1 MKTESKT
8 NMNLLNIP
16 YERFKLSNGLEIIL
30 YQNNSIPFVAV
41 NLWYKVGS
49 ANEVFG
55 KTGLAHLF
63 EHMMFQG
70 SQNVAKEM
78 HFRYIQEAGG
88 TLNASTS
95 FDRTNYF
102 EKLPS
107 NDLELALW
115 LESDRM
121 GFFLDALDQVKLDNQ
136 KSVVL
141 NERLE
146 RYDNQPYGLAWEK
159 LISNIYSDG
168 HPYSWPTIGY
178 SNDIKGYTIE
188 DVKNFFRKHYSPS
201 NASLVIAGN
210 FEIQQTKILIE
221 KYFADIQSNGQ
232 TGILTET
239 SSQINGN
246 KFIIY
251 EDKVNLERIY
261 IAWNSVKA
269 FEQDDAK
276 LDILSDILTGS
287 KNARLTRK
295 LIYEMEIAQDVNSM
309 QFSGKYG
316 GHFMIVATAKPGKS
330 LDEIKNI
337 IFDEIDSI
345 ASGTI
350 TEQELQRSKNVI
362 TSNFI
367 YSLQNIDT
375 VADLLNLYNF
385 YLAEPNSF
393 NFDLNRYVETELQD
407 VTNAAEK
414 YLKNNFVE
422 LRIIPGNKN
431 AN

>member
-1 MKTESKT
+1 MME
-8 NMNLLNIP
+8 LLNIP
-16 YERFKLSNGLEIIL
+16 YEKYRLANGMEIIL
-30 YQNNSIPFVAV
+30 FQNRNLPSVAI
-41 NLWYKVGS
+41 NIWYRVGS
-49 ANEVFG
+49 SNEVKG

-70 SQNVAKEM
+70 SKNVPKEM

-88 TLNASTS
+88 SLNASTS

-121 GFFLDALDQVKLDNQ
+121 GLFLDALDQVKLDNQ

-159 LISNIYSDG
+159 ILNNLYPPG
-168 HPYSWPTIGY
+168 HVYNWPTIGY
-178 SNDIKGYTIE
+178 YKDIESYTLE
-188 DVKNFFRKHYSPS
+188 DVQAFFKKYYSPS
-201 NASLVIAGN
+201 NSTLVVAGN
-210 FEIQQTKILIE
+210 FEVDKAKSLIE
-221 KYFADIQSNGQ
+221 KYFGELRNGEKPQVVNSNAAV
-232 TGILTET
+232 LNET
-239 SSQINGN
+239 KSIT
-246 KFIIY
+246 F

-261 IAWNSVKA
+261 LAWHTQNA
-269 FEQDDAK
+269 FDEDDAA
-276 LDILSDILTGS
+276 LDILSDVLSGS

-295 LIYEMEIAQDVNSM
+295 LIYELQIAQDINSM

-330 LDEIKNI
+330 LDDIKNI
-337 IFDEIDSI
+337 IFDEVSLLISKSI
-345 ASGTI
+345 S
-350 TEQELQRSKNVI
+350 QPELQRSKNVI
-362 TSNFI
+362 KSNFI

-385 YLAEPNSF
+385 YLGEPNSF
-393 NFDLNRYVETELQD
+393 NFDLSRYNNVDELKIQQ
-407 VTNAAEK
+407 VANK
-414 YLKNNFVE
+414 YLQKNYVE
-422 LRIIPGNKN
+422 LRIVPEKQN

>member
-1 MKTESKT
+1 MME
-8 NMNLLNIP
+8 LLNIP
-16 YERFKLSNGLEIIL
+16 YEKYKLTNGIEIIL
-30 YQNNSIPFVAV
+30 FQNRNLPSVAI
-41 NLWYKVGS
+41 NIWYRVGS
-49 ANEVFG
+49 ANEIKG

-70 SQNVAKEM
+70 SKNVPKEM

-88 TLNASTS
+88 SLNASTS

-107 NDLELALW
+107 NELELALW

-121 GFFLDALDQVKLDNQ
+121 GLFLDALDQVKLDNQ

-159 LISNIYSDG
+159 LLNNLYPQK

-178 SNDIKGYTIE
+178 YKDIESYTLD
-188 DVKNFFRKHYSPS
+188 DVQEFFRKYYSPS
-201 NASLVIAGN
+201 SSTIVVAGN
-210 FEIQQTKILIE
+210 FEVDKVKSLIE
-221 KYFADIQSNGQ
+221 KYFGELKNGEKPPEMKSNPVK
-232 TGILTET
+232 LNET
-239 SSQINGN
+239 KSIT
-246 KFIIY
+246 F

-261 IAWNSVKA
+261 LAWHTQSA
-269 FEQDDAK
+269 FNEDDAT
-276 LDILSDILTGS
+276 LDILSDIFSGS

-295 LIYEMEIAQDVNSM
+295 LVYELQIAQDINSM

-330 LDEIKNI
+330 LDEIKKI
-337 IFDEIDSI
+337 IFDEVSLLIDKNIS
-345 ASGTI
+345 
-350 TEQELQRSKNVI
+350 QLELHRSKNVI
-362 TSNFI
+362 KSNFI

-385 YLAEPNSF
+385 YLGEPNSF
-393 NFDLNRYVETELQD
+393 NFDLNRYNNSDEAKIQQV
-407 VTNAAEK
+407 AKK
-414 YLKNNFVE
+414 YLQKNYVE
-422 LRIIPGNKN
+422 LRIVPEKRNEN
-431 AN
+431 

>member
-1 MKTESKT
+1 
-8 NMNLLNIP
+8 MNLLNIP
-16 YERFKLSNGLEIIL
+16 NEKYKLPNGLEVIL
-30 YQNNSIPFVAV
+30 FQNNSLPSTAV
-41 NLWYKVGS
+41 NIWYKAGS
-49 ANEVFG
+49 ANEVKG

-70 SQNVAKEM
+70 SMNVPKEM

-107 NDLELALW
+107 IDLELALW

-121 GFFLDALDQVKLDNQ
+121 GFFLEALDQLKLDNQ
-136 KSVVL
+136 RSVVL

-159 LISNIYSDG
+159 LISNLYPEN

-178 SNDIKGYTIE
+178 YKDIESYTLD
-188 DVKNFFRKHYSPS
+188 DVSSFFQQHYSPS
-201 NASLVIAGN
+201 NATIVVAGN
-210 FEIQQTKILIE
+210 FEIDKTKSLIKKYFGEVKNSGTPTNLNFNNAHLEQTKPLS
-221 KYFADIQSNGQ
+221 F
-232 TGILTET
+232 
-239 SSQINGN
+239 
-246 KFIIY
+246 

-261 IAWNSVKA
+261 LAWHSQSA
-269 FEQDDAK
+269 FSPDDAA
-276 LDILSDILTGS
+276 LDILSDLLTGS

-295 LIYEMEIAQDVNSM
+295 LVYELEIAQDVNTM

-330 LDEIKNI
+330 LDAIKEI
-337 IFDEIDSI
+337 IFDEISI
-345 ASGTI
+345 LI
-350 TEQELQRSKNVI
+350 KENIFLRELERSKNVI
-362 TSNFI
+362 KSNFI

-375 VADLLNLYNF
+375 VADMLNLYNF
-385 YLAEPNSF
+385 YLTEPNSF
-393 NFDLNRYVETELQD
+393 NFDLSRYNSVNEEDIKQVVNRYLQ
-407 VTNAAEK
+407 
-414 YLKNNFVE
+414 NNYVE
-422 LRIIPGNKN
+422 LKIFPERRD

>member
-1 MKTESKT
+1 
-8 NMNLLNIP
+8 MNLLNIP
-16 YERFKLSNGLEIIL
+16 YEKYKLLNGLEIIL
-30 YQNNSIPFVAV
+30 FQNNSLPSSAI
-41 NLWYKVGS
+41 NIWYKAGS
-49 ANEVFG
+49 ANEVKG

-70 SQNVAKEM
+70 SKNVPKEM
-78 HFRYIQEAGG
+78 HFRFIQEAGG

-159 LISNIYSDG
+159 IISSLYPEN
-168 HPYSWPTIGY
+168 HPYSWPTIGHY
-178 SNDIKGYTIE
+178 KDIESYTLD
-188 DVKNFFRKHYSPS
+188 DVSSFFKQYYSPS
-201 NASLVIAGN
+201 NSTVVIAGN
-210 FEIQQTKILIE
+210 FEVNKTKSLIE
-221 KYFADIQSNGQ
+221 KYFGELKNNG
-232 TGILTET
+232 TPAAINSE
-239 SSQINGN
+239 SSLLEES
-246 KFIIY
+246 KFITS

-261 IAWNSVKA
+261 LAWHSQNA
-269 FEQDDAK
+269 FHTDDAA
-276 LDILSDILTGS
+276 LDILSDLLTGS

-295 LIYEMEIAQDVNSM
+295 LVYELEIAQDVNTM

-316 GHFMIVATAKPGKS
+316 GHFMIVATAKPGKA
-330 LDEIKNI
+330 LDEIKKI
-337 IFDEIDSI
+337 IFNEISI
-345 ASGTI
+345 LVEENI
-350 TEQELQRSKNVI
+350 LLRELQRSKNVI
-362 TSNFI
+362 KSNFI
-367 YSLQNIDT
+367 YSLQNIET
-375 VADLLNLYNF
+375 IADMLNLYNF
-385 YLAEPNSF
+385 YLGEPNSF
-393 NFDLNRYVETELQD
+393 NFDLNRYNSVSENEISE
-407 VTNAAEK
+407 VVKK
-414 YLKNNFVE
+414 YLQNNYVE
-422 LRIIPGNKN
+422 LRIVPERKN

>member
-1 MKTESKT
+1 MD
-8 NMNLLNIP
+8 LLNIP
-16 YERFKLSNGLEIIL
+16 YKKYKLANGLEIIL
-30 YQNNSIPFVAV
+30 YANNSLPFTAV
-41 NLWYKVGS
+41 NLWYRAGS
-49 ANEVFG
+49 ANEIAG

-70 SQNVAKEM
+70 SKNVAKEM
-78 HFRYIQEAGG
+78 HFKYIQEAGG
-88 TLNASTS
+88 SLNASTS

-102 EKLPS
+102 EKLPA
-107 NDLELALW
+107 NELELALW

-121 GFFLDALDQVKLDNQ
+121 GYFLDALDQTKLENQ

-159 LISNIYSDG
+159 LISNIYSVE
-168 HPYSWPTIGY
+168 HPYNWPTIGFTA
-178 SNDIKGYTIE
+178 DIKGYTLD
-188 DVKNFFRKHYSPS
+188 DVRNFFIKYYSPS
-201 NASLVIAGN
+201 NATMVIAGN
-210 FEIQQTKILIE
+210 MNVQKTISLIE
-221 KYFADIQSNGQ
+221 KYFSDIRADGNPVIPDS
-232 TGILTET
+232 I
-239 SSQINGN
+239 SSKRSQE
-246 KFIIY
+246 KIIVY

-261 IAWNSVKA
+261 LAWNSVNA
-269 FEQDDAK
+269 FETDDAN
-276 LDILSDILTGS
+276 LDLLSDILTGS

-295 LIYEMEIAQDVNSM
+295 LLYELEIVQDVHSM

-330 LDEIKNI
+330 LDDIKKI
-337 IFDEIDSI
+337 IFDEIDFISN
-345 ASGTI
+345 ATI
-350 TEQELQRSKNVI
+350 NERELTRSKNVI

-385 YLAEPNSF
+385 YLGEPNSF
-393 NFDLNRYVETELQD
+393 NFDLNRYINTESQD
-407 VTNAAEK
+407 ITNAAAK
-414 YLKNNFVE
+414 YLKNNFTE

>member
-1 MKTESKT
+1 MME
-8 NMNLLNIP
+8 LLNIA
-16 YERFKLSNGLEIIL
+16 YEKYKLANGIEIIL
-30 YQNNSIPFVAV
+30 FQNRNLPSVAI
-41 NLWYKVGS
+41 NIWYRVGS
-49 ANEVFG
+49 ANEIKG

-70 SQNVAKEM
+70 SKNVPKEM

-88 TLNASTS
+88 SLNASTS

-102 EKLPS
+102 EKLPA
-107 NDLELALW
+107 NEFELALW

-121 GFFLDALDQVKLDNQ
+121 GLFLDALDQVKLDNQ

-159 LISNIYSDG
+159 LLGNLYPKD

-178 SNDIKGYTIE
+178 YKDIESYTLD
-188 DVKNFFRKHYSPS
+188 DVQAFFKQYYSSS
-201 NASLVIAGN
+201 NATIVVAGN
-210 FEIQQTKILIE
+210 FETDKIISLIE
-221 KYFADIQSNGQ
+221 KYFGELKNDEKPSSLNSSPAQ
-232 TGILTET
+232 LEET
-239 SSQINGN
+239 KSIT
-246 KFIIY
+246 F

-261 IAWNSVKA
+261 LAWHTQNA
-269 FEQDDAK
+269 FNEDDAA
-276 LDILSDILTGS
+276 LDILSDIFSGS

-295 LIYEMEIAQDVNSM
+295 LVYELQIVQDINSM

-330 LDEIKNI
+330 LDEIKKI
-337 IFDEIDSI
+337 IFDEVSLLIDKNISKL
-345 ASGTI
+345 
-350 TEQELQRSKNVI
+350 ELQRSKNVI
-362 TSNFI
+362 KSNFI

-385 YLAEPNSF
+385 YLGEPSSF
-393 NFDLNRYVETELQD
+393 NFDLNRYNNVDEVKIQR
-407 VTNAAEK
+407 VVEK
-414 YLKNNFVE
+414 YLQKNYVE
-422 LRIIPGNKN
+422 LRIVPEKRN
-431 AN
+431 AI

>member
-1 MKTESKT
+1 MD
-8 NMNLLNIP
+8 LLNIP
-16 YERFKLSNGLEIIL
+16 YKKYKLANGLEIIL
-30 YQNNSIPFVAV
+30 YANNSLPFTAV
-41 NLWYKVGS
+41 NLWYRAGS
-49 ANEVFG
+49 ANEIAG

-70 SQNVAKEM
+70 SKNVAKEM
-78 HFRYIQEAGG
+78 HFKYIQEAGG
-88 TLNASTS
+88 SLNASTS

-102 EKLPS
+102 EKLPA
-107 NDLELALW
+107 NELELALW

-121 GFFLDALDQVKLDNQ
+121 GYFLDALDQTKLENQ

-159 LISNIYSDG
+159 LISNIYSVE
-168 HPYSWPTIGY
+168 HPYNWPTIGFTA
-178 SNDIKGYTIE
+178 DIKGYTLD
-188 DVKNFFRKHYSPS
+188 DVRNFFIKYYSPS
-201 NASLVIAGN
+201 NATMVIAGN
-210 FEIQQTKILIE
+210 MNVQKTISLIE
-221 KYFADIQSNGQ
+221 KYFSDIRADGNPVIPDS
-232 TGILTET
+232 I
-239 SSQINGN
+239 SS
-246 KFIIY
+246 KRSKEKIIVY

-261 IAWNSVKA
+261 LAWNSVNA
-269 FEQDDAK
+269 FETDDAN
-276 LDILSDILTGS
+276 LDLLSDILTGS

-295 LIYEMEIAQDVNSM
+295 LLYELEIVQDVNSM

-330 LDEIKNI
+330 LDDIKKI
-337 IFDEIDSI
+337 IFDEIDFISN
-345 ASGTI
+345 ATI
-350 TEQELQRSKNVI
+350 NERELTRSKNVI

-385 YLAEPNSF
+385 YLGEPNSF
-393 NFDLNRYVETELQD
+393 NFDLNRYINIESQD
-407 VTNAAEK
+407 LTNAAAK
-414 YLKNNFVE
+414 YLKNNFTE

>member
-1 MKTESKT
+1 
-8 NMNLLNIP
+8 MNLLNIP
-16 YERFKLSNGLEIIL
+16 YEKYSLPNGLEIIL
-30 YQNNSIPFVAV
+30 NKIKNVPLVAV

-49 ANEVFG
+49 ANEVKG

-70 SQNVAKEM
+70 SKNIPKEM

-88 TLNASTS
+88 SLNASTS

-107 NDLELALW
+107 NELELPLW

-159 LISNIYSDG
+159 LISNLYPSN
-168 HPYSWPTIGY
+168 HPYNWPTIGFY
-178 SNDIKGYTIE
+178 NDIESYTVE
-188 DVKNFFRKHYSPS
+188 DVRSFFQQYYSPANS
-201 NASLVIAGN
+201 TMVIAGN
-210 FEIQQTKILIE
+210 IDVDRTKSLIE
-221 KYFADIQSNGQ
+221 KYFGEIKNNG
-232 TGILTET
+232 IPREIVTEST
-239 SSQINGN
+239 KLKEN
-246 KFIIY
+246 KLIEF

-261 IAWNSVKA
+261 LAWHSPKA
-269 FEQDDAK
+269 FDEEDSAMDV
-276 LDILSDILTGS
+276 LSDVLTGS

-295 LIYEMEIAQDVNSM
+295 LVYELEIVQDVNAM

-330 LDEIKNI
+330 LDEIKNV
-337 IFDEIDSI
+337 IFDEILLLAEKNISV
-345 ASGTI
+345 
-350 TEQELQRSKNVI
+350 QELERSKNI
-362 TSNFI
+362 IKSNFI

-375 VADLLNLYNF
+375 IADLMNLYNF
-385 YLAEPNSF
+385 YVGEPNSF
-393 NFDLNRYVETELQD
+393 NYDLKRY
-407 VTNAAEK
+407 TNLNEANLMQVVKK
-414 YLKNNFVE
+414 YLQEKFVE
-422 LRIIPGNKN
+422 LRIVPERKN

>member
-1 MKTESKT
+1 MD
-8 NMNLLNIP
+8 LLNIP
-16 YERFKLSNGLEIIL
+16 YKKYKLANGLEIIL
-30 YQNNSIPFVAV
+30 YANNSLPFTAV
-41 NLWYKVGS
+41 NLWYRAGS
-49 ANEVFG
+49 ANEIAG

-70 SQNVAKEM
+70 SKNVAKEM
-78 HFRYIQEAGG
+78 HFKYIQEAGG
-88 TLNASTS
+88 SLNASTS

-102 EKLPS
+102 EKLPA
-107 NDLELALW
+107 NELELALW

-121 GFFLDALDQVKLDNQ
+121 GYFLDALDQTKLENQ

-159 LISNIYSDG
+159 LISNIYSVE
-168 HPYSWPTIGY
+168 HPYNWPTIGFTA
-178 SNDIKGYTIE
+178 DIKGYTLD
-188 DVKNFFRKHYSPS
+188 DVRNFFIKYYSPS
-201 NASLVIAGN
+201 NATMVIAGN
-210 FEIQQTKILIE
+210 MNVQKTISLIE
-221 KYFADIQSNGQ
+221 KYFSDIRADGNPVIPDS
-232 TGILTET
+232 I
-239 SSQINGN
+239 SS
-246 KFIIY
+246 KRSKEKIIVY

-261 IAWNSVKA
+261 LAWNSVNA
-269 FEQDDAK
+269 FETDDAN
-276 LDILSDILTGS
+276 LDLLSDILTGS

-295 LIYEMEIAQDVNSM
+295 LLYELEIVQDVNSM

-330 LDEIKNI
+330 LDDIKKI
-337 IFDEIDSI
+337 IFDEIDFISN
-345 ASGTI
+345 ATI
-350 TEQELQRSKNVI
+350 NERELTRSKNVI

-385 YLAEPNSF
+385 YLGEPNSF
-393 NFDLNRYVETELQD
+393 NFDLNRYINTESQD
-407 VTNAAEK
+407 VTNAAAK
-414 YLKNNFVE
+414 YLKNNFTE

>member
-1 MKTESKT
+1 MD
-8 NMNLLNIP
+8 LLNIP
-16 YERFKLSNGLEIIL
+16 YEKYKLSNGLEVIL
-30 YQNNSIPFVAV
+30 FQNNSLPFTAV
-41 NLWYKVGS
+41 NIWYKVGS
-49 ANEVFG
+49 ANEVKG

-70 SQNVAKEM
+70 SKNIPKEM

-121 GFFLDALDQVKLDNQ
+121 GFFLEALDQIKLDNQ

-159 LISNIYSDG
+159 LISNLYPEG

-178 SNDIKGYTIE
+178 YKDIESYSFD
-188 DVKNFFRKHYSPS
+188 DVRSFFQQYYSPANS
-201 NASLVIAGN
+201 TIVIAGN
-210 FEIQQTKILIE
+210 FEIDKTKSLLE
-221 KYFADIQSNGQ
+221 KYFGKIKNNGTPPTLKSNHAHLEQ
-232 TGILTET
+232 TKSLT
-239 SSQINGN
+239 
-246 KFIIY
+246 F

-261 IAWNSVKA
+261 LTWHSQGA
-269 FEQDDAK
+269 FNTDDAA
-276 LDILSDILTGS
+276 LDILSDLLTGS

-295 LIYEMEIAQDVNSM
+295 LVYELEIAQDVSAM

-330 LDEIKNI
+330 LDEIKKIILEEILNLSEENI
-337 IFDEIDSI
+337 LLR
-345 ASGTI
+345 
-350 TEQELQRSKNVI
+350 ELERTKNVI
-362 TSNFI
+362 KSNFI

-385 YLAEPNSF
+385 YLGEPNSF
-393 NFDLNRYVETELQD
+393 NFDLKRYNSVNENDMPQ
-407 VTNAAEK
+407 VVRR
-414 YLKNNFVE
+414 YFQNNYVE
-422 LRIIPGNKN
+422 LRIVPERKN
-431 AN
+431 AS

>member
-1 MKTESKT
+1 MD
-8 NMNLLNIP
+8 LLNIP
-16 YERFKLSNGLEIIL
+16 YKKYKLANGLEIIL
-30 YQNNSIPFVAV
+30 YANNSLPFTAV
-41 NLWYKVGS
+41 NLWYRAGS
-49 ANEVFG
+49 ANEIAG

-70 SQNVAKEM
+70 SKNVAKEM
-78 HFRYIQEAGG
+78 HFKYIQEAGG
-88 TLNASTS
+88 SLNASTS

-102 EKLPS
+102 EKLPA
-107 NDLELALW
+107 NELELALW

-121 GFFLDALDQVKLDNQ
+121 GYFLDALDQTKLENQ

-159 LISNIYSDG
+159 LISNIYSVE
-168 HPYSWPTIGY
+168 HPYNWPTIGFTA
-178 SNDIKGYTIE
+178 DIKGYTLD
-188 DVKNFFRKHYSPS
+188 DVRNFFIKYYSPS
-201 NASLVIAGN
+201 NATMVIAGN
-210 FEIQQTKILIE
+210 MNVQKTISLIE
-221 KYFADIQSNGQ
+221 KYFSDIRADGNPVIPES
-232 TGILTET
+232 I
-239 SSQINGN
+239 SSKRSQE
-246 KFIIY
+246 KIIVY

-261 IAWNSVKA
+261 LAWNSVNA
-269 FEQDDAK
+269 FETDDAN
-276 LDILSDILTGS
+276 LDLLSDILTGS

-295 LIYEMEIAQDVNSM
+295 LLYELEIVQDVNSM

-330 LDEIKNI
+330 LDDIKKI
-337 IFDEIDSI
+337 IFDEIDFISN
-345 ASGTI
+345 ATI
-350 TEQELQRSKNVI
+350 NERELTRSKNVI

-385 YLAEPNSF
+385 YLGEPNSF
-393 NFDLNRYVETELQD
+393 NFDLNRYINIESQD
-407 VTNAAEK
+407 LTNAAAK
-414 YLKNNFVE
+414 YLKNNFTE

>member
-1 MKTESKT
+1 MD
-8 NMNLLNIP
+8 LLNIP
-16 YERFKLSNGLEIIL
+16 YKKYKLANGLEIIL
-30 YQNNSIPFVAV
+30 YANNSLPFTAV
-41 NLWYKVGS
+41 NLWYRAGS
-49 ANEVFG
+49 ANEIAG

-70 SQNVAKEM
+70 SKNVAKEM
-78 HFRYIQEAGG
+78 HFKYIQEAGG
-88 TLNASTS
+88 SLNASTS

-102 EKLPS
+102 EKLPA
-107 NDLELALW
+107 NELELALW

-121 GFFLDALDQVKLDNQ
+121 GYFLDALDQTKLENQ

-159 LISNIYSDG
+159 LISNIYSVE
-168 HPYSWPTIGY
+168 HPYNWPTIGFTA
-178 SNDIKGYTIE
+178 DIKGYTLD
-188 DVKNFFRKHYSPS
+188 DVRNFFIKYYSPS
-201 NASLVIAGN
+201 NATMVIAGN
-210 FEIQQTKILIE
+210 MNVQKTISWIE
-221 KYFADIQSNGQ
+221 KYFSDIQADGNPVIPES
-232 TGILTET
+232 I
-239 SSQINGN
+239 SS
-246 KFIIY
+246 KRSKEKIIVY

-261 IAWNSVKA
+261 LAWNSVNA
-269 FEQDDAK
+269 FETDDAN
-276 LDILSDILTGS
+276 LDLLSDILTGS

-295 LIYEMEIAQDVNSM
+295 LLYELEIVQDVNSM

-330 LDEIKNI
+330 LDDIKKI
-337 IFDEIDSI
+337 IFDEIDFISN
-345 ASGTI
+345 ATI
-350 TEQELQRSKNVI
+350 NERELTRSKNVI

-385 YLAEPNSF
+385 YLGEPNSF
-393 NFDLNRYVETELQD
+393 NFDLNRYINTESQD
-407 VTNAAEK
+407 VTNAAAK
-414 YLKNNFVE
+414 YLKNNFTE

>member
-1 MKTESKT
+1 
-8 NMNLLNIP
+8 MNLLNIP
-16 YERFKLSNGLEIIL
+16 YEKYKLPNGLEVIL
-30 YQNNSIPFVAV
+30 FQNNSLPTTAV
-41 NLWYKVGS
+41 NIWYKAGS
-49 ANEVFG
+49 ANEEKG

-70 SQNVAKEM
+70 SKHVPKEM
-78 HFRYIQEAGG
+78 HFKYIQEAGG

-121 GFFLDALDQVKLDNQ
+121 GYFLETLDQVKLDNQ

-159 LISNIYSDG
+159 IISNLYQEN

-178 SNDIKGYTIE
+178 YKDIESYTLE
-188 DVKNFFRKHYSPS
+188 DVRSFFQKYYSPS
-201 NASLVIAGN
+201 NATVVIAGN
-210 FEIQQTKILIE
+210 FKIDKTKSLIE
-221 KYFADIQSNGQ
+221 KYFGDIKNNGAPS
-232 TGILTET
+232 ILN
-239 SSQINGN
+239 SKPSQHDQN
-246 KFIIY
+246 KFLSF

-261 IAWNSVKA
+261 IAWNSQSA
-269 FEQDDAK
+269 FHTDDAA
-276 LDILSDILTGS
+276 LDILSDLLTGS
-287 KNARLTRK
+287 KNARLTRR
-295 LIYEMEIAQDVNSM
+295 LVFELEIAQDVNTM

-330 LDEIKNI
+330 LAAIKKI
-337 IFDEIDSI
+337 IFDEISI
-345 ASGTI
+345 LTKENI
-350 TEQELQRSKNVI
+350 FPRELERSKNVI
-362 TSNFI
+362 KSNFI

-375 VADLLNLYNF
+375 VADMLNLYNF
-385 YLAEPNSF
+385 YLGEPNSF
-393 NFDLNRYVETELQD
+393 NFDLNRYNSVNDEDIKQVANRYLQ
-407 VTNAAEK
+407 
-414 YLKNNFVE
+414 NN
-422 LRIIPGNKN
+422 
-431 AN
+431 